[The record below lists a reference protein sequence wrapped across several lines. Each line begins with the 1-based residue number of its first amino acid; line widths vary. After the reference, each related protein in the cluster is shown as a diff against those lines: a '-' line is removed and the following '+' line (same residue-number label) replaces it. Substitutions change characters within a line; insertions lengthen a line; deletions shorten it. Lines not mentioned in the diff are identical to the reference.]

1 MKKLL
6 LLLPLMLMFLLSNIS
21 FAEETQQANQELNT
35 EDNKAVIMV
44 QKQPKDEASTQKQ
57 DVKRNW
63 FCIVI
68 QVNGKVYYDESND

>member
-1 MKKLL
+1 MKKL

-44 QKQPKDEASTQKQ
+44 QKQPKDEVSTQKQ

-68 QVNGKVYYDESND
+68 QVNGKVPYDKSND

>member
-1 MKKLL
+1 MKKL

-44 QKQPKDEASTQKQ
+44 QKQPEDEMSTQKQ

-68 QVNGKVYYDESND
+68 QVNGKVSYDKSND